1 MVLLGC
7 FEPASSGPSIVR
19 TQASQHAEYPVVAVF
34 ADREEVFQGTVDNNL
49 TSGTAYVD
57 VAGESSGTR
66 CRGEGHLTDLSVDRS
81 CTGGKGKCS
90 LTCDDGTTLTCDYQ
104 LATCTSGFGVGKD
117 QHGSWFAFNFGADVH
132 EARAK
137 LIELRSQEISTAD
150 TGKSRESSASKS
162 ISAGTGFFVSKSG
175 YVVTAAH
182 VVKNANKVVVVT
194 RSGQELQARI
204 VDTDEANDIALL
216 KVDASANPLR
226 VATGADVDVGE
237 KILTIGYPR
246 PDIQGL
252 AQKAT
257 FGRVNALSGIADDV
271 RYLQIDTPVQ
281 PGNSGGPLI
290 DSQGHVIG
298 IVEAVLNPEQ
308 SIRTTGTIPQNV
320 NYAVKSDY
328 LVPLLAHSA
337 IGARNERRSGE
348 PTSEVQLV
356 KQVRDSVVLIIAK

>member
-7 FEPASSGPSIVR
+7 FEPASSGPSVVR

-66 CRGEGHLTDLSVDRS
+66 CRGEGHLTDLGVDRS

-90 LTCDDGTTLTCDYQ
+90 LTCDDGTVLTCGYQ
-104 LATCTSGFGVGKD
+104 LATCTSGFGVGRD
-117 QHGSWFAFNFGADVH
+117 QRGSWFAFNFGSDPQQ
-132 EARAK
+132 ARAK
-137 LIELRSQEISTAD
+137 LIALRGEETSAAD
-150 TGKSRESSASKS
+150 TEASQHPSARKSLSS
-162 ISAGTGFFVSKSG
+162 GTGFFVSERG

-182 VVKNANKVVVVT
+182 VVENAKKVAVIT
-194 RSGQELQARI
+194 RSGQELEAEI
-204 VDTDEANDIALL
+204 VDTDEANDLALL
-216 KVDASANPLR
+216 KADASAKALR
-226 VATGADVDVGE
+226 IATDSEANVGE
-237 KILTIGYPR
+237 KILTIGYPL

-257 FGRVNALSGIADDV
+257 FGRVNALSGLADDV

-281 PGNSGGPLI
+281 PGNSGGPVV
-290 DSQGHVIG
+290 DSRGSVIG
-298 IVEAVLNPEQ
+298 IVEAILNPEQ

-320 NYAVKSDY
+320 NYAVKSDN
-328 LVPLLAHSA
+328 LVPLLAHSG
-337 IGARNERRSGE
+337 IGARNERRSGD
-348 PTSEVQLV
+348 PASEVQLV